1 VPPPPRAPAA
11 RRRGGAAAEPAAA
24 ARGASGAAPG
34 AQVGAEAVSRDGDVS
49 ADDSEAA
56 DEEAPRKHFNADYA
70 AALERVA
77 SNRTMRDYWI
87 VMTDRLEVQDPLPSG
102 PAVVHGR

>member
-77 SNRTMRDYWI
+77 SNRPADVCLLR
-87 VMTDRLEVQDPLPSG
+87 LPSSPG
-102 PAVVHGR
+102 LESGRLKW